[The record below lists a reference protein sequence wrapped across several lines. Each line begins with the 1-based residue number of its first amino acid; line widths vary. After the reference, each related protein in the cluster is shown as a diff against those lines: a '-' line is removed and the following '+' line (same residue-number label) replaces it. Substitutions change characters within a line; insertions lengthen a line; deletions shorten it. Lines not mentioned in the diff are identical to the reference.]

1 MITSSLAVAPLRI
14 SFVGG
19 GSDIDSFFR
28 HNDGAVVSCAIN
40 KYVFVHVKVHDDS
53 FGERY
58 RISYSKVEHVQEI
71 SQIENE
77 IVRACLQFMEI
88 DMPVQISTLSDL
100 PAGTGLGSSSS
111 FTVALLLA
119 LHSIKGQQPT
129 RHQLAEEACHVEIEL
144 LKHPIGKQDQY
155 AAAFGGL
162 NFFQFLKNGRVIAEP
177 ISISSKELSAL
188 LNRCRLYWTKTDRLA
203 VKILEDQAVRIS
215 SNFDNL
221 QKMVSLA
228 YEFRELLEHADINWG
243 KLSNLINESWI
254 LKQGFSP
261 LISTDPI
268 SDLINIIKK
277 QKDYSAKLLGA
288 GGGGFILSFN
298 GSSESTVNPKAS
310 PNFPQSSFAPLMDQ
324 SGARI
329 ISTF

>member
-19 GSDIDSFFR
+19 GSDIESFSR
-28 HNDGAVVSCAIN
+28 NSDGAVVSCAIN

-77 IVRACLQFMEI
+77 IVRACLQFMEM

-129 RHQLAEEACHVEIEL
+129 RHQLAEEACHIEIGL
-144 LKHPIGKQDQY
+144 LNHPIGKQDQY

-162 NFFQFLKNGRVIAEP
+162 NFLRFLKNGRVTAEP

-188 LNRCRLYWTKTDRLA
+188 LERCRLYWTKTERLA
-203 VKILEDQAVRIS
+203 VQILKDQAVRIS
-215 SNFDNL
+215 SNFGNL
-221 QKMVSLA
+221 QKMVSIA
-228 YEFRELLEHADINWG
+228 HEFRELLEDPDIEWDR
-243 KLSNLINESWI
+243 LSNLINESWI

-268 SDLINIIKK
+268 LDIINNIKK
-277 QKDYSAKLLGA
+277 QKNYSAKLLGA

-298 GSSESTVNPKAS
+298 GSSDCSVGPKS
-310 PNFPQSSFAPLMDQ
+310 SLNLPQSSFAPQIDQ